1 MVLPI
6 DFQDNFSKTQ
16 IVEKTQQ
23 IQQAHPEMAQRAIT
37 RGVEEDAVQ
46 RPREAPPSVEPDQV
60 IIYQDN
66 PRSPHEPQSR
76 RRRRRVREEGG
87 GEAEEEAGSET
98 ETQHEGPLQHI
109 DVVV

>member
-6 DFQDNFSKTQ
+6 DFQDNFSKAQ

-23 IQQAHPEMAQRAIT
+23 IQQAHPEMAQRAII

-46 RPREAPPSVEPDQV
+46 RPRETPPSLEPDQV

-66 PRSPHEPQSR
+66 PRSAPEQQ
-76 RRRRRVREEGG
+76 RRRRVRREGG
-87 GEAEEEAGSET
+87 EEPEEEAGSET
-98 ETQHEGPLQHI
+98 EAQSEGPLQHI